1 MLEVSRVMVKDVQRM
16 DQADLLDLQQ
26 QAARQAGVSVG
37 FRDDARSGAS
47 TPELQVIPAGEFEM
61 GSDASEYGHQPHE
74 APRRFVALE
83 RPFALGRYQVTREE
97 WEAFQ
102 AATGWEPWEWLVW
115 PSTPRMPI
123 FNIKPDSIQQY
134 LDWLSEETGKRY
146 RLPTEAEWE
155 YACRAGTRTPFA
167 FGEVVGCRDVHFNSL
182 FPYEERR
189 QRRRWYIP
197 ACFPLSR
204 PLDVGSFQPNLWGL
218 YDMHG
223 NVQEFTSTPWHD
235 GHQSLP
241 RDGVYRRD
249 PENEWVVT
257 KGGSWFDPAVN
268 TRSAARRRRNIDE
281 MDTNLG
287 FRVLREL
294 DD

>member
-1 MLEVSRVMVKDVQRM
+1 MVKDVQRM

-26 QAARQAGVSVG
+26 RAARQARVAVG
-37 FRDDARSGAS
+37 FRDTARSGAL
-47 TPELQVIPAGEFEM
+47 TPELQVIPAGEFEL

-83 RPFALGRYQVTREE
+83 RPFALGRYTITREE

-102 AATGWEPWEWLVW
+102 AATGWTPWDWLVW

-123 FNIKPDSIQQY
+123 FNVKPGSIQQY

-189 QRRRWYIP
+189 QRRKWYIP

-235 GHQSLP
+235 SHASLP

-249 PENEWVVT
+249 PDNEWVVA

>member
-1 MLEVSRVMVKDVQRM
+1 MEE
-16 DQADLLDLQQ
+16 ADLLDLQH
-26 QAARQAGVSVG
+26 QAARAAGVEVA
-37 FRDDARSGAS
+37 FRDPARSGAQV
-47 TPELQVIPAGEFEM
+47 PELLVIPAGEFEM
-61 GSDASEYGHQPHE
+61 GSNAMEYGHRDTE
-74 APRRFVALE
+74 SPRRFVLIE
-83 RPFALGRYQVTREE
+83 QPFALGRFTVTREE

-102 AATGWEPWEWLVW
+102 AATGWEPWDWLVW
-115 PSTPRMPI
+115 PATARTPI
-123 FNIKPDSIQQY
+123 FNVKPADIRLY
-134 LDWLSEETGKRY
+134 LGWLSEETGRRY

-155 YACRAGTRTPFA
+155 FAARAGTRTPFA
-167 FGEVVGCRDVHFNSL
+167 FGETVGCREVHFNSL

-189 QRRRWYIP
+189 QRRKWYVP

-204 PLDVGSFQPNLWGL
+204 PLEVGSFQPNLWGL

-235 GHQSLP
+235 SHAHCP
-241 RDGVYRRD
+241 RDGAYRAEPD
-249 PENEWVVT
+249 NEWVVA

-294 DD
+294 EA

>member
-1 MLEVSRVMVKDVQRM
+1 MEVSSLMLKDVQRM

-26 QAARQAGVSVG
+26 QAARKARVDVTFQ
-37 FRDDARSGAS
+37 DEARSGAV
-47 TPELQVIPAGEFEM
+47 TPPLQVIPAGEFEL

-74 APRRFVALE
+74 APRRYVVLE
-83 RPFALGRYQVTREE
+83 QPFALGRVQITREQ

-102 AATGWEPWEWLVW
+102 AATGWTAWDWLVW
-115 PSTPRMPI
+115 PSTPHMPV
-123 FNIKPDSIQQY
+123 FNIKLDSIRLY
-134 LDWLSEETGKRY
+134 LEWLSEETGQRY

-167 FGEVVGCRDVHFNSL
+167 FGEVVSCRDVHFNSL

-189 QRRRWYIP
+189 QRRKWYIP
-197 ACFPLSR
+197 ACFPLSS
-204 PLDVGSFQPNLWGL
+204 PLDAGSFQPNLWGL

-235 GHQSLP
+235 SHASCP
-241 RDGVYRRD
+241 RDGAFG
-249 PENEWVVT
+249 PEPDNRWVVT
-257 KGGSWFDPAVN
+257 KGGSWFDAAVN
-268 TRSAARRRRNIDE
+268 TRSAARRRRSVDE

-294 DD
+294 